1 MSDLSSALAGISFAG
16 MIAVIVGY
24 IRLKRT
30 LKEEIVDP
38 DISRLEGLINSL
50 KEEFARKLAKVE
62 EENYRM
68 SDKLDKKFEELNR
81 KMDKNS
87 QAVSNMQGMLTAI
100 FNGMKYGQQ

>member
-1 MSDLSSALAGISFAG
+1 MNELSSALAGVSFAG
-16 MIAVIVGY
+16 MIAVIIGY

-38 DISRLEGLINSL
+38 DIKRLEGLITSL
-50 KEEFARKLAKVE
+50 KEEFSLKLSKVE

-68 SDKLDKKFEELNR
+68 SDKLDKKFEELNS

-100 FNGMKYGQQ
+100 FNGLKYGQQ

>member
-38 DISRLEGLINSL
+38 DIKRLEGLITSL
-50 KEEFARKLAKVE
+50 KEEFSLKLSKVE

-68 SDKLDKKFEELNR
+68 SDKLDKKFEELNS

-100 FNGMKYGQQ
+100 FNGLKYGQQ